1 LSNGYASTSSTVGA
15 AVLVVVVGVGRVVG
29 VIVVVKWG
37 LSGSWICRRVVAGVV
52 GDIIWTRRVE
62 VLSGRR

>member
-1 LSNGYASTSSTVGA
+1 
-15 AVLVVVVGVGRVVG
+15 VLVVVVGVGRVVG
-29 VIVVVKWG
+29 VVAVVVKWG
-37 LSGSWICRRVVAGVV
+37 LSGSWICRRVVAGV